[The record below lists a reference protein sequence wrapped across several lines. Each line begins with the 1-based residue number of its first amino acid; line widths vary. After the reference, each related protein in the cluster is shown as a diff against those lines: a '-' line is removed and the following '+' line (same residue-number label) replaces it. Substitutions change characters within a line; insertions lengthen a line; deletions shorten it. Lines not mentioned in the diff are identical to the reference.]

1 MKTSKLK
8 SLNRLALAFAIS
20 PLVMAFLT
28 GAWMWIGPDVARWR
42 TPSMIAWDTIAF
54 SYLAVVLVG
63 LPLTAL
69 FAVLSLRKWWHYT
82 MAGLILGVGLMIL
95 NYQIIPVSETPGP
108 FGEDSYLPIDW
119 LRSFAVGLIAAL
131 TAIAFWW
138 LRYGNIGQ
146 KREMP
151 DEGNE

>member
-1 MKTSKLK
+1 MT
-8 SLNRLALAFAIS
+8 
-20 PLVMAFLT
+20 
-28 GAWMWIGPDVARWR
+28 
-42 TPSMIAWDTIAF
+42 AWDTIAF

-146 KREMP
+146 KRETP